1 MDNVSSKFSEQL
13 LGNCCGCVP
22 IRTGVLLYAV
32 LLLIDSCFSLTSF
45 VSDDTRIYVGGFTY
59 HTRVIVGFLGFI
71 GIFLCL
77 LGILGERD
85 NSPVLLKMFYQFS
98 IIRIVVVFSVLAIDL
113 GVLLKCEKWRPAVSM
128 RQDEYNPIMDM
139 VAQSGLC
146 DHTRRWY
153 LILGAL
159 DLILSSYWSW
169 VTRWYL
175 SVIEN
180 CPSYLISLNHAKA
193 PEFYSGYANLSLNEQ
208 DRFQQRVEEGVQKME
223 DGAVRFYHSVES
235 GEYKEQLRR
244 YEQQIEQKAA
254 GFYHSI
260 PGMQKK

>member
-13 LGNCCGCVP
+13 IGHCCGCVP
-22 IRTGVLLYAV
+22 IRTGTLIYAV
-32 LLLIDSCFSLTSF
+32 LLLIDSFLSLTSF
-45 VSDDTRIYVGGFTY
+45 VSDDTRIMVGGYTY

-85 NSPVLLKMFYQFS
+85 NSPILIRMFYQFS
-98 IIRIVVVFSVLAIDL
+98 IVRIVVVLCVLAIDV
-113 GVLLKCEKWRPAVSM
+113 GVLWRCESWRPAVSM
-128 RQDEYNPIMDM
+128 RQDEYNPVMDM

-153 LILGAL
+153 IFLGLL
-159 DLILSSYWSW
+159 DLVLSSYWSS

-175 SVIEN
+175 GVIEN
-180 CPSYLISLNHAKA
+180 CPSYLISLNHVKA

-208 DRFQQRVEEGVQKME
+208 YKFQKGVHHFEKKAGKAFHHAE
-223 DGAVRFYHSVES
+223 DEAAKTYHHAARSYHSTV
-235 GEYKEQLRR
+235 
-244 YEQQIEQKAA
+244 
-254 GFYHSI
+254 
-260 PGMQKK
+260 